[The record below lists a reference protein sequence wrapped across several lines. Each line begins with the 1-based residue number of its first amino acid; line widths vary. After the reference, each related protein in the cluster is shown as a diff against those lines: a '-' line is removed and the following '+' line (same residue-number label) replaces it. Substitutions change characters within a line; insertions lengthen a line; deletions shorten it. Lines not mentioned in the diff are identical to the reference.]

1 MREHADK
8 RAAKP
13 ARKVTLRGKV
23 LNVADPDPIAI
34 ARALRKNKP
43 GGLKAK
49 RAAMEAKF
57 AGR

>member
-1 MREHADK
+1 MFEQADK

-23 LNVADPDPIAI
+23 LNVDDPDPIAI

-43 GGLKAK
+43 GRLKTK
-49 RAAMEAKF
+49 KEAMEKKF
-57 AGR
+57 AGN

>member
-1 MREHADK
+1 MFEQADR

-13 ARKVTLRGKV
+13 ARKVTLRGRV
-23 LNVADPDPIAI
+23 LDVDDPDPIAI

-43 GGLKAK
+43 GRLKTK

-57 AGR
+57 AIR